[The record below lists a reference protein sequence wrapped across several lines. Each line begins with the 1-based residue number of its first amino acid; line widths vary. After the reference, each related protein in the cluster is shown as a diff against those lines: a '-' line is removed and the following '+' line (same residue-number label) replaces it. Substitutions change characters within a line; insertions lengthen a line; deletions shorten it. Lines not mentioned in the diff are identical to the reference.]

1 MHMDKIVAHRV
12 ERAEYDLETAEVM
25 LDTAR
30 YLQVAYM
37 CQQAVEKLL
46 KGIIAQQDKEN
57 FPIHSLNR
65 LAEVAGITT
74 DLNAEQFNY
83 LLQIN
88 KIH

>member
-1 MHMDKIVAHRV
+1 
-12 ERAEYDLETAEVM
+12 
-25 LDTAR
+25 
-30 YLQVAYM
+30 M